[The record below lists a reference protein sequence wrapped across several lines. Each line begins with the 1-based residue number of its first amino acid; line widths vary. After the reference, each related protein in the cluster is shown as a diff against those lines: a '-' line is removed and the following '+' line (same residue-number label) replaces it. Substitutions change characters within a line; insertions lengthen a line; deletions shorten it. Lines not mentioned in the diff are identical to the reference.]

1 MKTTLP
7 DPPVIIYDGGKKQRW
22 SKWIM
27 SGMFAVLLVLL
38 GIFQNCGSGDGF

>member
-7 DPPVIIYDGGKKQRW
+7 DTPVIIYDGDKKQRW

-27 SGMFAVLLVLL
+27 SSMFAVLLVLL
-38 GIFQNCGSGDGF
+38 GIARGCGNGDGF